1 MIKIREFFVNLKK
14 STKITMIS
22 CGCFIALTVIILFY
36 FILFPYTP
44 SDKVLKAF
52 GRENVS
58 SVETVYTTTT
68 SVVTSSNATTTTV
81 TTTRDPN
88 RTDFEIVIT
97 TGKGFI
103 ISGDIIP
110 TGPEYIVTTTTTPE
124 PTETTD
130 PTEPTE
136 PIEPT
141 DPTEPIEPTDPTE
154 PTEPTVEPTDPTE
167 SPVTPTEPPVVP
179 SEVPTETPDLPPDDS
194 GETW

>member
-68 SVVTSSNATTTTV
+68 GVVTSSNATTTTV

-124 PTETTD
+124 PTET
-130 PTEPTE
+130 
-136 PIEPT
+136 IE
-141 DPTEPIEPTDPTE
+141 PTE

-167 SPVTPTEPPVVP
+167 PPVIPTEPPVVP
-179 SEVPTETPDLPPDDS
+179 PEIPTETPDLPPDDS